1 MSQSWILVQ
10 VSEDTF
16 SHMADD
22 LKYIGY
28 TTFRGSCSYEV
39 PNEEDFFIVY
49 SGFNSGNLFPLFIAK
64 VNKEFAETE
73 FKYFPTCKTNIT
85 ELVDKTLVAKIW
97 ETIQN
102 APLLAAW
109 N

>member
-39 PNEEDFFIVY
+39 PNEEDFLLCIQVLIVAIY
-49 SGFNSGNLFPLFIAK
+49 SHYSLLKSIGLF
-64 VNKEFAETE
+64 
-73 FKYFPTCKTNIT
+73 
-85 ELVDKTLVAKIW
+85 
-97 ETIQN
+97 
-102 APLLAAW
+102 
-109 N
+109 

>member
-28 TTFRGSCSYEV
+28 TSFRGSCSYEV
-39 PNEEDFFIVY
+39 PNEEDFFIAIVLIY
-49 SGFNSGNLFPLFIAK
+49 SHYSLLKSIGLF
-64 VNKEFAETE
+64 
-73 FKYFPTCKTNIT
+73 
-85 ELVDKTLVAKIW
+85 
-97 ETIQN
+97 
-102 APLLAAW
+102 
-109 N
+109 

>member
-39 PNEEDFFIVY
+39 PNEEDFFI
-49 SGFNSGNLFPLFIAK
+49 
-64 VNKEFAETE
+64 
-73 FKYFPTCKTNIT
+73 
-85 ELVDKTLVAKIW
+85 D
-97 ETIQN
+97 
-102 APLLAAW
+102 
-109 N
+109 